1 VDDFAASRVRHA
13 KDETEAKKAKE
24 KTSNSDYFF
33 IYHPS
38 TNWHASFEALQSQKT
53 FTNIVAVCHR
63 IDVLEK
69 EIRKLRKSIGPEP
82 KIYILMPSLHKYD
95 LNEGLALDQSLLP
108 FIFEGELGFL
118 TEPYVTL
125 NVPQLNDS
133 HFYRIGRG
141 SGKKPT
147 GATSSSEIVGGL
159 NEDSFMVRVV
169 AGACLGLMCLCFAF
183 YAGFCIV
190 VIGLFVAIVI
200 CVAMGNV
207 SNELQT

>member
-1 VDDFAASRVRHA
+1 VTLAVCLLIFAEIYLLKICCEISNNVKKSTEQAQANTALQYQTSFGQHVDDFAASRVRHA

-133 HFYRIGRG
+133 HFYRI
-141 SGKKPT
+141 
-147 GATSSSEIVGGL
+147 
-159 NEDSFMVRVV
+159 
-169 AGACLGLMCLCFAF
+169 
-183 YAGFCIV
+183 
-190 VIGLFVAIVI
+190 
-200 CVAMGNV
+200 
-207 SNELQT
+207 